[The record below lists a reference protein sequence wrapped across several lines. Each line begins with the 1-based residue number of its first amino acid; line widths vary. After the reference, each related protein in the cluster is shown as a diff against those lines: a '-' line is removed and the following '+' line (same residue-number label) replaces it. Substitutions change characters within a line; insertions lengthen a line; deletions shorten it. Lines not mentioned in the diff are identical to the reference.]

1 MGDRLNLITAFFQR
15 DPVDYFLKESFGI
28 LHGLSIFANIR
39 TEAVTT
45 IDHVHIKMSQSNH
58 VLDELYMQRALFLA
72 QLGRGSVSPN
82 PMVGSVIVHH
92 NQIIGEGWHKV
103 YGGPHAEVNAIASV
117 KDKSLLPESTLYVN
131 LEPCNHF
138 GKTPPCADLLIQ
150 HRLKK
155 VVIANL
161 DTNPLVAGEG
171 IRRMREA
178 GIEVVTGILDKAGR
192 ELNKRFFTYME
203 KSRPYVI
210 LKWAETADGFIA
222 RENYSS
228 KWISNELSRQLV
240 HKWRSEEDAV
250 MVGARTASHDN
261 PMLNVRDWTGRNPV
275 RIVIDRFLRL
285 DRKLNLFDGAQ
296 PTICYN
302 VLKHEEHANLTLA
315 RISDENFLPSLLEDL
330 HRKKIQSLFVEGGTF
345 TLNQFIEN
353 NLWDEILVFKSGSKF
368 KKGIPAPG
376 FKGTLTGE
384 ESIGTDRLSYYHR
397 D

>member
-1 MGDRLNLITAFFQR
+1 
-15 DPVDYFLKESFGI
+15 
-28 LHGLSIFANIR
+28 
-39 TEAVTT
+39 
-45 IDHVHIKMSQSNH
+45 
-58 VLDELYMQRALFLA
+58 MQRALSLA

-82 PMVGSVIVHH
+82 PMVGSVVVY
-92 NQIIGEGWHKV
+92 NDRIIGEGWHKA

-117 KDKSLLPESTLYVN
+117 EDKSLLSESTLYVN

-150 HRLKK
+150 HKLKK
-155 VVIANL
+155 VVVANI
-161 DTNPLVAGEG
+161 DTNPMVAGEG
-171 IRRMREA
+171 LRKMRNA

-192 ELNKRFFTYME
+192 ELNKRFFTSME
-203 KSRPYVI
+203 KGRPYII

-250 MVGARTASHDN
+250 LVGARTAAHDN
-261 PMLNVRDWTGRNPV
+261 PMLNVRDWSGRNPV

-285 DRKLNLFDGAQ
+285 DQKLNLFDASQ

-302 VLKHEEHANLTLA
+302 VLKHEEHQHLTLA
-315 RISDENFLPSLLEDL
+315 RIDEENFLSSLLEDL
-330 HRKKIQSLFVEGGTF
+330 HRKKIQSLFVEGGAF
-345 TLNQFIEN
+345 TLNQFIKSD
-353 NLWDEILVFKSGSKF
+353 LWDETLVFKSPSTF
-368 KKGIPAPG
+368 KKGISAPE
-376 FKGTLTGE
+376 FKGTLVGDE
-384 ESIGTDRLSYYHR
+384 PIGTDKLFYYRR